1 MSLRDTASSFKF
13 DVSSAHETAH
23 RRIGRGGGTGE
34 GVARG
39 GAAPGRVR
47 EGGTQ
52 GGLGR
57 SPRSQRFFFCVENPQ
72 KYVKAALKM

>member
-23 RRIGRGGGTGE
+23 RRIGRGGAPVRVWQ
-34 GVARG
+34 GVGPPRG
-39 GAAPGRVR
+39 GCGRGAPKGVWGGAR
-47 EGGTQ
+47 EANA
-52 GGLGR
+52 
-57 SPRSQRFFFCVENPQ
+57 FFCVENPQ